1 MASRNN
7 MDRIGATATDDT
19 TPPLSQE
26 EPRQTMHYVA
36 PTELV
41 DLPSGG
47 KFYGEGHPL
56 HGKDSI
62 EIRHM
67 TAKDEDILTNKSFI
81 RKGIVLDRLLES
93 IIIDPSISP
102 RDLLIPDKSAVL
114 VSARIDAYGEQYSA
128 KIPCISCGS
137 IADYEFDLE
146 EAKRVNDFE
155 EAANSSDDVS
165 LTDKGTFLITLPKT
179 KMTVE
184 VKPLTGRDE
193 ATLTGTNATRIKNNL
208 PELGIT
214 DQIKM
219 FVVSAGSNED
229 RGFISGFV
237 DNMPA
242 ADSLYL
248 RTKYNTVMPSFELV
262 EDWSCGDCRYEQVLE
277 VPFTSEFFWPKQ

>member
-1 MASRNN
+1 
-7 MDRIGATATDDT
+7 
-19 TPPLSQE
+19 
-26 EPRQTMHYVA
+26 
-36 PTELV
+36 
-41 DLPSGG
+41 
-47 KFYGEGHPL
+47 
-56 HGKDSI
+56 
-62 EIRHM
+62 
-67 TAKDEDILTNKSFI
+67 
-81 RKGIVLDRLLES
+81 
-93 IIIDPSISP
+93 
-102 RDLLIPDKSAVL
+102 
-114 VSARIDAYGEQYSA
+114 
-128 KIPCISCGS
+128 
-137 IADYEFDLE
+137 
-146 EAKRVNDFE
+146 
-155 EAANSSDDVS
+155 
-165 LTDKGTFLITLPKT
+165 
-179 KMTVE
+179 MTVE